1 MFQPLRGLFSMTF
14 SPNDPELLPFE
25 YAEPTPW
32 PPSDEDI
39 DELQRLWD
47 EHLQSVP
54 TPEER
59 NSRLS

>member
-1 MFQPLRGLFSMTF
+1 M
-14 SPNDPELLPFE
+14 NDPELLPFE
-25 YAEPTPW
+25 YAEPAPW

-54 TPEER
+54 TPEDR
-59 NSRLS
+59 NPRLS

>member
-1 MFQPLRGLFSMTF
+1 MTLD
-14 SPNDPELLPFE
+14 SNDPELLPFE

-39 DELQRLWD
+39 DELQKLWD

-54 TPEER
+54 TPKDR
-59 NSRLS
+59 NPNLK